1 MSCTFWMIKRNRED
15 LTFVL
20 NFQGEVEQNNMY
32 LRRIVWNMMFSSWPK
47 NILSRFTEK
56 NSKHPKEIFMSKPQE
71 KNVIWYQMA
80 LFICNLSNSSLFC
93 GHLKCLGGFVWYKI
107 DDIFSLHQVMVHTI
121 FLEKTDKC
129 LTQFGYLF
137 YYSSWLL
144 DHL

>member
-1 MSCTFWMIKRNRED
+1 MSCTFWIIKRNRED

-20 NFQGEVEQNNMY
+20 NFQEEVEQNNMY

-47 NILSRFTEK
+47 NIVSRFTEK
-56 NSKHPKEIFMSKPQE
+56 NSKHPKEIFMSKPQGK

-80 LFICNLSNSSLFC
+80 VFICNLSHSSLFC
-93 GHLKCLGGFVWYKI
+93 GNLKGLGGLY
-107 DDIFSLHQVMVHTI
+107 DIKWWFFSLQVVVHTI

-129 LTQFGYLF
+129 ITQFGYLF
-137 YYSSWLL
+137 YFSSWLL